1 MQLFGHVSI
10 VFFMR
15 YFEWFSVILFSVI
28 LYSAILYYGYGY
40 IILYYVILYY
50 GFLLFS
56 VNFSLVLQSA
66 SRP

>member
-1 MQLFGHVSI
+1 MGEIVELFGHVTI

-15 YFEWFSVILFSVI
+15 YFEWFSVILFSV
-28 LYSAILYYGYGY
+28 ILYYGYGY

-56 VNFSLVLQSA
+56 VNFSLVLQS
-66 SRP
+66 STGLE

>member
-1 MQLFGHVSI
+1 
-10 VFFMR
+10 MR

-28 LYSAILYYGYGY
+28 LYYGYGC

-50 GFLLFS
+50 GFLFILS
-56 VNFSLVLQSA
+56 VNFNLVLQSA